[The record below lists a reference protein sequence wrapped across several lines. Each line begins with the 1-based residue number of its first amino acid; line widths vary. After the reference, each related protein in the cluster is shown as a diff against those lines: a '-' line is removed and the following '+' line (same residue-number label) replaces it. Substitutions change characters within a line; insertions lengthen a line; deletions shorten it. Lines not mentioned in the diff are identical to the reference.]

1 MWRVLNSRQERTCPT
16 LSKQYTDEFKAMVVE
31 LYKSGKP
38 ASEIMR
44 EYGLT
49 SSTFY
54 KPKLQLQVE
63 HFGKM
68 ATTSGSIKAVEK
80 CIKKFFRGL
89 IAKSLTRTTIQF
101 IGKMQH
107 LVRTKV
113 FNRNA
118 LRDILA

>member
-1 MWRVLNSRQERTCPT
+1 MTDFPIVREGWPYIGVMAIVTVLAAILGDVYWAFIPT
-16 LSKQYTDEFKAMVVE
+16 VLMCFF
-31 LYKSGKP
+31 LFFF
-38 ASEIMR
+38 R
-44 EYGLT
+44 
-49 SSTFY
+49 
-54 KPKLQLQVE
+54 PKLQLQVE

-89 IAKSLTRTTIQF
+89 IAKPLTRTTIQF

-107 LVRTKV
+107 LVRTIV

>member
-1 MWRVLNSRQERTCPT
+1 
-16 LSKQYTDEFKAMVVE
+16 MVVPEME
-31 LYKSGKP
+31 LLSHNLFEKIRYIARWQNNILLEK
-38 ASEIMR
+38 
-44 EYGLT
+44 GLLAT
-49 SSTFY
+49 KY
-54 KPKLQLQVE
+54 YIPKLQLQVE

-107 LVRTKV
+107 IVRTIV
-113 FNRNA
+113 FNRNT
-118 LRDILA
+118 LGDVLA

>member
-16 LSKQYTDEFKAMVVE
+16 LSKQYPDEFKAMVVE

-54 KPKLQLQVE
+54 KWTKAKAELAVDGQ
-63 HFGKM
+63 KM
-68 ATTSGSIKAVEK
+68 VRGSIFFFSEAVYELDSD
-80 CIKKFFRGL
+80 G
-89 IAKSLTRTTIQF
+89 TT
-101 IGKMQH
+101 GKY
-107 LVRTKV
+107 
-113 FNRNA
+113 
-118 LRDILA
+118 

>member
-54 KPKLQLQVE
+54 KWTKADLSRILCKLKLD
-63 HFGKM
+63 M
-68 ATTSGSIKAVEK
+68 SGY
-80 CIKKFFRGL
+80 
-89 IAKSLTRTTIQF
+89 SLAI
-101 IGKMQH
+101 
-107 LVRTKV
+107 
-113 FNRNA
+113 
-118 LRDILA
+118 

>member
-1 MWRVLNSRQERTCPT
+1 MYDVKIVN
-16 LSKQYTDEFKAMVVE
+16 
-31 LYKSGKP
+31 
-38 ASEIMR
+38 
-44 EYGLT
+44 
-49 SSTFY
+49 
-54 KPKLQLQVE
+54 PKLQLQVE